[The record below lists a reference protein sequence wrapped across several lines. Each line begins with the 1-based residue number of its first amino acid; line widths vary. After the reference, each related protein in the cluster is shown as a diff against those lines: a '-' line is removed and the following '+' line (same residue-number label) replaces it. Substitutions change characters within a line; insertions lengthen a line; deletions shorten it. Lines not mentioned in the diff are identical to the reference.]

1 MIGEAA
7 SKAEGGTSSGYFRNT
22 GRRPVASTR
31 VPCPTGWMAPCTL
44 ERRAAIGEVLL
55 RRSVCAA
62 VEGLWQHGSGSMTG
76 GKEARLLE
84 RQPWPALSGC
94 QSISQSASRP
104 PGRVSEEQSQRHSL
118 SFSLPLAQL
127 HSCSPSRRRPMCRR
141 RHEGAS
147 ADRTADVGEHSL
159 PLPLPRRRRGPAARA
174 AAHGGRQQALSVL
187 TGKATTAKSGGR
199 GSEERAQG
207 VDGVAGVPG
216 VGWRV
221 DGRASRR
228 RSHRASSASVIA
240 DGDHRRRTNTIAC
253 GVKRARRP
261 LNAGLDTKRR
271 SSPRESCVWQLGRR
285 AHTTSAECPD

>member
-76 GKEARLLE
+76 GMEARLLE

-104 PGRVSEEQSQRHSL
+104 PGRVSEEPSQWHSL
-118 SFSLPLAQL
+118 SFSLSLSQL
-127 HSCSPSRRRPMCRR
+127 HSCSPSRRRPMYRR
-141 RHEGAS
+141 LHEGRS
-147 ADRTADVGEHSL
+147 TDRTADVGEHSL
-159 PLPLPRRRRGPAARA
+159 PRRRRGPAARV
-174 AAHGGRQQALSVL
+174 AAHGGRQQGAESVDRQSNDS
-187 TGKATTAKSGGR
+187 KERRQRVR
-199 GSEERAQG
+199 GAS
-207 VDGVAGVPG
+207 PG
-216 VGWRV
+216 
-221 DGRASRR
+221 RR
-228 RSHRASSASVIA
+228 RR
-240 DGDHRRRTNTIAC
+240 
-253 GVKRARRP
+253 
-261 LNAGLDTKRR
+261 
-271 SSPRESCVWQLGRR
+271 GRR
-285 AHTTSAECPD
+285 AWRGLAGGRTRFTSPFAPR

>member
-76 GKEARLLE
+76 GREARLLE

-104 PGRVSEEQSQRHSL
+104 PGRVSEEQSQRHSV
-118 SFSLPLAQL
+118 SFSLSLAQL
-127 HSCSPSRRRPMCRR
+127 HSCSPSRRRPMYRW
-141 RHEGAS
+141 RHEGPS
-147 ADRTADVGEHSL
+147 ADRTADVGEHS
-159 PLPLPRRRRGPAARA
+159 LPLPRRRRGPAARA
-174 AAHGGRQQALSVL
+174 AAHGGRQQALRVL
-187 TGKATTAKSGGR
+187 TGKAATAKSGGR
-199 GSEERAQG
+199 G
-207 VDGVAGVPG
+207 
-216 VGWRV
+216 
-221 DGRASRR
+221 RR
-228 RSHRASSASVIA
+228 RR
-240 DGDHRRRTNTIAC
+240 
-253 GVKRARRP
+253 
-261 LNAGLDTKRR
+261 
-271 SSPRESCVWQLGRR
+271 GRR
-285 AHTTSAECPD
+285 AWRGLAGGRTRFTSPFAPR